1 MEMERAR
8 ETGALYCGR
17 HTTLRRT
24 LPESIIGNVFFSF
37 FIMTSSSYLCG
48 AASEARERRWTVH
61 FFSPWLARAPSPLL
75 LYFWSCRGRST
86 RCLGW
91 RSSSPW
97 HRWGAPRCCTKSI
110 RSSASPRKAS
120 CSSTSPPRLPLKNK
134 QMFQMSICLHVEG
147 ILGKLGFF
155 DFAFT
160 WILVWHESIRDLG
173 RAFKNAVVVPAWH
186 VALCAA
192 SRASQWWARVP
203 PAKSKCL
210 YWLDAWDALSCFEES
225 GSLLHLTCCTNKNL
239 S

>member
-1 MEMERAR
+1 MTLGGAKNMVWEEKASGEVRHSCEKVGWCERWMERAR

-61 FFSPWLARAPSPLL
+61 FFSPWLSRVPSPRL

-97 HRWGAPRCCTKSI
+97 HRWGAPRCCTKST

-120 CSSTSPPRLPLKNK
+120 CSSTSPPRLPLNP
-134 QMFQMSICLHVEG
+134 
-147 ILGKLGFF
+147 
-155 DFAFT
+155 
-160 WILVWHESIRDLG
+160 R
-173 RAFKNAVVVPAWH
+173 
-186 VALCAA
+186 
-192 SRASQWWARVP
+192 
-203 PAKSKCL
+203 
-210 YWLDAWDALSCFEES
+210 
-225 GSLLHLTCCTNKNL
+225 LTREY
-239 S
+239 